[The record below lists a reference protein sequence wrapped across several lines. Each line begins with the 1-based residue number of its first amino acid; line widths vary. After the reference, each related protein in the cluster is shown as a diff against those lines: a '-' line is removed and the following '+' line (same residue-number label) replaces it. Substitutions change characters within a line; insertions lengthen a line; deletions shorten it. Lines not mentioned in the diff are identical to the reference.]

1 MPTLYLP
8 KVSTYSVPSGSRPGK
23 AHTVQI
29 TERGE
34 AQCSCE
40 DWELHAAPRYRCKH
54 IKAVMTSEKLAPAII
69 KTHFVYP
76 PIPDRNFDWSAT
88 FDSYEPGNLIG
99 YGPTEEA
106 AIADLRGQAEDE
118 KEIQA

>member
-8 KVSTYSVPSGSRPGK
+8 RVTAYSVPSGSRPGK
-23 AHTVQI
+23 NHTVQI

-40 DWELHAAPRYRCKH
+40 DWEFHASPRYRCKH

-69 KTHFVYP
+69 KTNFVY
-76 PIPDRNFDWSAT
+76 
-88 FDSYEPGNLIG
+88 
-99 YGPTEEA
+99 PTEEA
-106 AIADLRGQAEDE
+106 AIADLKEQAEDD
-118 KEIQA
+118 KEIEA